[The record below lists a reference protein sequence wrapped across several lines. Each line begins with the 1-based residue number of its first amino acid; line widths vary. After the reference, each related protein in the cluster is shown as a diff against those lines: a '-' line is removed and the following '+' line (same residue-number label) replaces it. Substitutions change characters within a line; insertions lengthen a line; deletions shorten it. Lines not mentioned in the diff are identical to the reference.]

1 MTFNDYPLIA
11 AILIAAGLTALDA
24 ADASDTSLAAAST
37 SPIETADAKIVGVTV
52 YADRARVTRSATVQV
67 PAGTSA
73 VEVGGL
79 TTNLDERTVEV
90 RGHSSGQVTIRG
102 VDLRQEFLAED
113 ANRRAAEL
121 QQQLDGMLGKKSELE
136 SQIGLLNSQKAFFE
150 NVSSGIGR
158 SDKGVSQIDDLKKI
172 YDFYSEELTTVSS
185 SLLNVQTKLR
195 VQQLEIDRLKQEL
208 SRLNQQ
214 KSSRKVVISVQ
225 AETAGDLEL
234 TLFYTVHNASWAPIY
249 DARLNTTDGS
259 VLLSYNAYVRQ
270 QTGEEWDGVKLSVS
284 TARPAENGQLPELKP
299 AYVNLSNP
307 VPTAKAVAE
316 TDELRATRRPAPS
329 AAPEQP
335 VNPEPAKLET
345 NGLAITYVVAQ
356 PLSVPSDSQPHLTNL
371 TQIKLNGE
379 LSYVSAPKLELAA
392 FVRVHLTNSSD
403 DPLLPG
409 DVNLFRDGDLI
420 GSLHLPQIVSGQE
433 FDLFGGRD
441 DAIRVDRKELVN
453 RMARSGLFNSRKQ
466 SAHKFQISVQNYRKS
481 PVKLVLYDQ
490 LPVSQDNQIT
500 VNQGQISPKP
510 TEFDKDT
517 GELTWRMDLNS
528 NEKKVVELEYTI
540 EWPAD
545 KMVSGIE

>member
-1 MTFNDYPLIA
+1 MTFNDYPVIA

-24 ADASDTSLAAAST
+24 ADASDNALSAASA
-37 SPIETADAKIVGVTV
+37 SPTETADAKIVGVTV

-67 PAGTSA
+67 PAGASA
-73 VEVGGL
+73 VELGGL
-79 TTNLDERTVEV
+79 TTNFDERTVEV
-90 RGHSSGQVTIRG
+90 RGHSSGQVSIRG

-121 QQQLDGMLGKKSELE
+121 QHQLDGMLEKKSVLE
-136 SQIGLLNSQKAFFE
+136 SQIALLNSQKTFFD
-150 NVSSGIGR
+150 NVSTGMSR
-158 SDKGVSQIDDLKKI
+158 SNKGVPQIDDLKKI
-172 YDFYSEELTTVSS
+172 YDFYSEELTTVSN
-185 SLLNVQTKLR
+185 SLLDTQAKLR
-195 VQQLEIDRLKQEL
+195 AHQLEIDRLKQEMSGL
-208 SRLNQQ
+208 SQQ
-214 KSSRKVVISVQ
+214 KSSRKVVVSVQ
-225 AETAGDLEL
+225 AEQAGNLEL
-234 TLFYTVHNASWAPIY
+234 TLFYTVHNASWEPIY

-259 VLLSYNAYVRQ
+259 VLLVYNAYVRQ
-270 QTGEEWDGVKLSVS
+270 QTGEEWDGVKLNVS

-299 AYVNLSNP
+299 AYVNLYNP
-307 VPTAKAVAE
+307 VPAAKAFAE
-316 TDELRATRRPAPS
+316 TDQARPTMR
-329 AAPEQP
+329 AAPMAVSEQP
-335 VNPEPAKLET
+335 ANPEPAKLES

-356 PLSVPSDSQPHLTNL
+356 PLSVPSDGQPHLTNL

-392 FVRVHLTNSSD
+392 FVKVHLTNSSED
-403 DPLLPG
+403 TLLPG
-409 DVNLFRDGDLI
+409 AVSLFRDGDLI
-420 GSLHLPQIVSGQE
+420 GSSHLPQIVSGQE

-441 DAIRVDRKELVN
+441 DAIRVDRKELAN
-453 RMARSGLFNSRKQ
+453 RTAQSGFFNSRKQ
-466 SAHKFQISVQNYRKS
+466 SARKFQISVQNYRKS

-510 TEFDKDT
+510 TELDQDT
-517 GELTWRMDLNS
+517 GKLTWRMDLNS